1 MRAEG
6 FADVV
11 VEAGRGHAQAERVAE
26 EPAVRAVLVEIDF
39 LVAKIFGPTQA
50 SHVADKDEVRFEV
63 ARDQP
68 EEEAQTARGG
78 VKRFA
83 EQCAFKA
90 LGRKVV
96 NAAKV
101 FGERRL
107 GGKW

>member
-6 FADVV
+6 FADEV
-11 VEAGRGHAQAERVAE
+11 VEAARGHAQAERVAE
-26 EPAVRAVLVEIDF
+26 EPAVRAILIKIDF

-50 SHVADKDEVRFEV
+50 SDVPDKNEVRFEV
-63 ARDQP
+63 ARDQR
-68 EEEAQTARGG
+68 EQEAQAARGG

-83 EQCAFKA
+83 QQCAFKA